1 MYQPKE
7 APEREHEPQLGLS
20 VVELPSRDTDRY
32 SKRSRWYLPIRF
44 KFAIAISAATAWMLA
59 SVMLASPWAHE
70 LGVWVTMPLA
80 WTIVAGIALI
90 PGFMNAFLLISLAL
104 DRRPAH
110 APLETYP
117 GLTVLVAAYNEE
129 ATIVETI
136 ESIARQQYPGPLQV
150 IVANDGSKDRTAELV
165 REQLPNYPWLQL
177 LDLKQNVGKANA
189 LNEALKMVSYTLTAT
204 VDADSWLF
212 RDALTSI
219 VERYFH
225 DPKNTRAVAGAVL
238 VRNSRQSWM
247 TRAQEWDYF
256 QGIAAI
262 KRVQSMYQGT
272 MVAQGAFSLYDTAT
286 LKKVGGWPDCV
297 GEDIVLSWSILKEG
311 YRIGHCEDALLFT
324 NAPATLMQFARQ
336 RKRWARGMVEA
347 FKKHPGILLMPS
359 LPTTFVYWNL
369 FFPFLD
375 LIFTTVFIPGIVLAL
390 FGYYWIAGPIT
401 LALVPMAMAMNYF
414 MYRIGRELFVEKG
427 LKVRFNPSGFFIYT
441 LFYSMIMQPVSLM
454 GYLAEVLN
462 LRKTWGT
469 K

>member
-1 MYQPKE
+1 MHQLKDNY
-7 APEREHEPQLGLS
+7 EREARPQLS
-20 VVELPSRDTDRY
+20 VAELPTRETDRY
-32 SKRSRWYLPIRF
+32 AQRSRWYVPIRI
-44 KFAIAISAATAWMLA
+44 KFAIALSTATAWMLL
-59 SVMLASPWAHE
+59 SITLANPWAE
-70 LGVWVTMPLA
+70 ALGAWVSMPLA
-80 WTIVAGIALI
+80 WIIVAGIALI
-90 PGFMNAFLLISLAL
+90 PGFMNAFLLVSLAL
-104 DRRPAH
+104 DRRPGH
-110 APLETYP
+110 APLEQYP
-117 GLTVLVAAYNEE
+117 GLSILVAAYNEE

-136 ESIARQQYPGPLQV
+136 ESIARQQYPGPLEV
-150 IVANDGSKDRTAELV
+150 IVVNDGSKDRTAELV
-165 REQLPNYPWLQL
+165 REQLPKHPWLRL
-177 LDLKQNVGKANA
+177 HDLKQNVGKANA
-189 LNEALKMVSYTLTAT
+189 LNEALKTVSHTLTAT

-238 VRNSRQSWM
+238 VRNSRASWI
-247 TRAQEWDYF
+247 TLAQEWDYF

-272 MVAQGAFSLYDTAT
+272 MVAQGAFSLYDTAV
-286 LKKVGGWPDCV
+286 LKQVGGWPDCV
-297 GEDIVLSWSILKEG
+297 GEDIVLSWSILKLG

-324 NAPATLMQFARQ
+324 NAPATLVQFVRQ

-414 MYRIGRELFVEKG
+414 MYRIGRELFIEKG

-441 LFYSMIMQPVSLM
+441 LFYSMIMQPVSLA
-454 GYLAEVLN
+454 GYVSEVLN